1 MSSTPQP
8 DPSPL
13 AQPLHFSF
21 ANRHASNRFLKAAL
35 TERMCTWHP
44 TDLPARGIPT
54 KEIINLYRRWG
65 EGGFG
70 VILTG
75 NILIDYEHLEALGN
89 PVIPPDAPFH
99 GQRFERFREL
109 AVEAKQHGSLIIG
122 QVNHPGRQVDE
133 WIQPHPISAS
143 DVQLKKAMGMSFGK
157 PRAATREDIANFVHG
172 FAHAAEYL
180 YRAGYDG
187 IQLHAAHGYLL
198 AQFVSKT
205 TNRRTDEYGGSIRN
219 RARLILEIAAE
230 IRRRVPESTGFV
242 MGIKLNSVEFQEDG
256 LTVED
261 ATELCGMLERE
272 GRFDFVELSGGS
284 EYPLSR
290 LRTPHFWTLGSV
302 LTPNRAKHTR
312 TG

>member
-1 MSSTPQP
+1 
-8 DPSPL
+8 
-13 AQPLHFSF
+13 
-21 ANRHASNRFLKAAL
+21 
-35 TERMCTWHP
+35 MCTWHP

-89 PVIPPDAPFH
+89 PIVPRDAPFH
-99 GQRFERFREL
+99 GLRFERFREL
-109 AVEAKQHGSLIIG
+109 ALEAKKHGALVVG

-143 DVQLKKAMGMSFGK
+143 DIKLKKAMGMSFGK
-157 PRAATREDIANFVHG
+157 PRAATNQDIAGFIDS
-172 FAHAAEYL
+172 FAHTAEYL

-205 TNRRTDEYGGSIRN
+205 TNRRTDAYGGSIRN

-230 IRRRVPESTGFV
+230 IRKRVPSSTGFV
-242 MGIKLNSVEFQEDG
+242 VGIKLNSVEFQEDG
-256 LTVED
+256 LTTAD
-261 ATELCGMLERE
+261 SKELCEMLEKE
-272 GRFDFVELSGGS
+272 GQFDFVELSGGS
-284 EYPLSR
+284 ESSI
-290 LRTPHFWTLGSV
+290 LRS
-302 LTPNRAKHTR
+302 
-312 TG
+312 